1 MAEAELGVRGNS
13 CLYDREL
20 HEEYPDEHYYCDFD
34 EVLAMM
40 IGEYRT
46 FEPLPEDISK
56 KIREM
61 NPTLNL
67 FSDNNINVS
76 MS

>member
-1 MAEAELGVRGNS
+1 
-13 CLYDREL
+13 
-20 HEEYPDEHYYCDFD
+20 
-34 EVLAMM
+34 MM

-46 FEPLPEDISK
+46 FEPLPEDIRK